1 MAILKIKKLIED
13 MERNESTVLGT
24 VTKAIAGAV
33 SGTAAVATLAVKA
46 TSAGNAGTSYR
57 ANRAD
62 FGSSGTAK
70 LAGTG
75 AWWATSG
82 IQG

>member
-1 MAILKIKKLIED
+1 MAILKIKQLE
-13 MERNESTVLGT
+13 ERLAAGSQTV
-24 VTKAIAGAV
+24 
-33 SGTAAVATLAVKA
+33 VATSATFA

-70 LAGTG
+70 LTGTG
-75 AWWATSG
+75 AWWSTSG